1 MITFQNLLLQQHP
14 EAPVRLLGWILY
26 KTYSEIHCMYTLTIC
41 NLFLNITK
49 PSSYC
54 WQGIF
59 WQYIFS
65 SDNCQLE
72 RHWTTSMKM
81 IGFLE
86 CQILNYFLWIFF
98 SFLILLDFELTFYF
112 EIVLIFTFE
121 ILKLVE
127 DFY

>member
-1 MITFQNLLLQQHP
+1 
-14 EAPVRLLGWILY
+14 
-26 KTYSEIHCMYTLTIC
+26 
-41 NLFLNITK
+41 
-49 PSSYC
+49 
-54 WQGIF
+54 
-59 WQYIFS
+59 
-65 SDNCQLE
+65 
-72 RHWTTSMKM
+72 MKM

-127 DFY
+127 DLYENKVAQNILTDPLCIFHNITFG